1 MFASHISVKFYL
13 NQKGST
19 MQLHRKI
26 SLRHVQ
32 IHGKPMIG
40 LSFRHD
46 SEICNSV
53 KAIPGTIWSSE
64 FNMYC
69 LPNTKNQLDN
79 LFSIFRGKAWIDAR
93 HIYRN
98 KPDFRGYETRSL
110 EIFRHRSISE
120 GYKPC
125 PGSFI
130 DRLNSRNAQS
140 LLWSAAS
147 SQDCNIAESTCQG
160 RCPAYD
166 TCVE

>member
-1 MFASHISVKFYL
+1 MRIISCLLIVASHIGVKYYL

-40 LSFRHD
+40 LSYMHD
-46 SEICNSV
+46 DEISGCV
-53 KAIPGTIWSSE
+53 KKIRGVIWSSE
-64 FNMYC
+64 LHMFC
-69 LPNTKNQLDN
+69 LPNTKSQLDN
-79 LFSIFRGKAWIDAR
+79 LFSLFKGKAWIDAR
-93 HIYRN
+93 HFYRN
-98 KPDFRGYETRSL
+98 KPDFRGFETRSL
-110 EIFRHRSISE
+110 EIFRHRLISE

-140 LLWSAAS
+140 VL
-147 SQDCNIAESTCQG
+147 
-160 RCPAYD
+160 
-166 TCVE
+166 